1 MLRQSK
7 LYFTNREHLAKINCH
22 CVILHADDDFTV
34 PYIHSKQLLQ
44 AAISIRDRHRQQ
56 KEFYYFQ
63 IDMISYHREG
73 YGHRLIYKA
82 PKLVSA
88 LK

>member
-1 MLRQSK
+1 LQRNK
-7 LYFTNREHLAKINCH
+7 LSFDTRTHLTNLNCQ
-22 CVILHADDDFTV
+22 CVILHADDDLTV

-44 AAISIRDRHRQQ
+44 TGMNARNDHKQ
-56 KEFYYFQ
+56 KKKLFHFT
-63 IDMISYHREG
+63 IDMISFHHEG